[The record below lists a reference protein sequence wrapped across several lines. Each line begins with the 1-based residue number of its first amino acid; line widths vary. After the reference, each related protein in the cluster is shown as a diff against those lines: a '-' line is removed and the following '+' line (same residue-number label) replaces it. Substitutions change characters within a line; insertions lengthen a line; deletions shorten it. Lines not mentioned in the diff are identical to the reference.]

1 MNVIVSL
8 TMIAEVVAVP
18 VMSNRE
24 VLAFGMLVM
33 PAAICPEEETLWGT
47 ATKTGN
53 SVGKDN
59 EPQQMGPR
67 LKPRTNQ
74 ERRRRDRARLMRG
87 EFYCSNYGFA
97 TASEVRSTLEST
109 S

>member
-1 MNVIVSL
+1 
-8 TMIAEVVAVP
+8 MIAEVVTVP

-24 VLAFGMLVM
+24 ILTFGMLVM
-33 PAAICPEEETLWGT
+33 LAVMGPVEEPLWGT
-47 ATKTGN
+47 ATKTWN
-53 SVGKDN
+53 SVGKNN
-59 EPQQMGPR
+59 EPQQMAARP
-67 LKPRTNQ
+67 KPRTNQ
-74 ERRRRDRARLMRG
+74 ERSRRDRARLMRG